1 MTTTTTSP
9 APPQSAGP
17 ATHSVPRRAAE
28 ASNTVSLRQTLS
40 HTRTMAY
47 RGLLKFKHNPEQFF
61 DVVVQPVIFTL
72 MFTYIF
78 GGAISGAVD
87 DYLPLVIPGILVQ
100 TVITASI
107 VTGTQLREDM
117 DKGVFDRFK
126 SLPIARIAPLSGALS
141 ADVVRYTLATVITFI
156 VGLIMGYRPG
166 GSVLGV
172 IAAGVLV
179 IVCAWAISWIF
190 AFMGVVMNKASTV
203 QGVSMIVLFP
213 LTFMSNAFVP
223 VETMPGWLQGFVKIN
238 PVSHLVSA
246 VRELANNGHV
256 GMEVAWTLIAAAVV
270 VLVMAPITV
279 RAYMRKA

>member
-1 MTTTTTSP
+1 MTATTTTT
-9 APPQSAGP
+9 APPQP
-17 ATHSVPRRAAE
+17 ARPAAQPVPRRAVE
-28 ASNTVSLRQTLS
+28 ASNTVSLRQTLA

-61 DVVVQPVIFTL
+61 DVVIQPVIFTL

-78 GGAISGAVD
+78 GGAVSGTVG
-87 DYLPLVIPGILVQ
+87 DYLPVVIPGILVQ

-141 ADVVRYTLATVITFI
+141 ADVVRYLLATVITVI
-156 VGLIMGYRPG
+156 VGLVMGYRPG
-166 GSVLGV
+166 GGVLGV
-172 IAAGVLV
+172 LAAGVLV

-190 AFMGVVMNKASTV
+190 AFMGVLMNKASTV
-203 QGVSMIVLFP
+203 QGVSMLVLFP

-223 VETMPGWLQGFVKIN
+223 VETMPGWLQAFVKVN

-246 VRELANNGHV
+246 VRELANEGHLGV
-256 GMEVAWTLIAAAVV
+256 EVAWTLLAAAIV
-270 VLVMAPITV
+270 VLVMAPLTV
-279 RAYMRKA
+279 RTYMRRT